1 MKKIRLKVFE
11 SNSSMMHTLILCSD
25 EEWEKWKDGELMYD
39 DWNEGLI
46 ASEEVTKEEIVL
58 GEDDDDYE
66 RHCYS
71 FDDFFDGRLSEDYY
85 MFGQEYTTESGE
97 KIHAFGYYGHD

>member
-25 EEWEKWKDGELMYD
+25 EEWEKWENGELMYD
-39 DWNEGLI
+39 DWNEKFI
-46 ASEEVTKEEIVL
+46 TYEEAATKEGIDKES
-58 GEDDDDYE
+58 
-66 RHCYS
+66 CYS
-71 FDDFFDGRLSEDYY
+71 MDNFFDGRLSEDYY
-85 MFGQEYTTESGE
+85 MFDREYTTESGE